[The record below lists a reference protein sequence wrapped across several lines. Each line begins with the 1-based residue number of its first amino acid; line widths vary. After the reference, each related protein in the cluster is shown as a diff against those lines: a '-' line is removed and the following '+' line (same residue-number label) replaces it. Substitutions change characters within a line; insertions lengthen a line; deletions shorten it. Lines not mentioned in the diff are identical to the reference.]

1 MKLQAIRDAL
11 HKKSAYNT
19 TNKQV
24 MCEWMRLNVLRQQ
37 DLTLGLTLVP
47 KKVAYK
53 HVRNWRNG
61 NMVLLKKQ
69 ITKEQ
74 LEQATR
80 RFIHALNKTVY
91 GKHGLRKGV
100 KLCVIYTIEGDK
112 KLKDRHVH
120 MAFNKAKHLSWY
132 EMARCVERAIQ
143 ICTEFMTYDEITST
157 NYGPFIDDDE
167 AFYEYC
173 DSRKRYKLDL
183 INDGWIT
190 YITKDMNKNTV
201 DELVIS

>member
-1 MKLQAIRDAL
+1 MNLQEIRDL
-11 HKKSAYNT
+11 MHKKGAYT
-19 TNKQV
+19 HANKQV
-24 MCEWMRLNVLRQQ
+24 MCDWMRLDVLRAQE
-37 DLTLGLTLVP
+37 LTLGLTLVP
-47 KKVAYK
+47 KKVDYK
-53 HVRNWRNG
+53 HVRHWRNG
-61 NMVLLKKQ
+61 RMVLIKKQ
-69 ITKEQ
+69 ITKDE

-91 GKHGLRKGV
+91 GKHGLRKGT

-120 MAFNKAKHLSWY
+120 MAFNKAKHLSWW

-143 ICTEFMTYDEITST
+143 ICSEFMTYDEICST
-157 NYGPFIDDDE
+157 KYDTFLGDDE
-167 AFYEYC
+167 AFIEYC

-190 YITKDMNKNTV
+190 YITKDMDKHTV
-201 DELVIS
+201 DELVIG